1 MISVLILRDLVQQCS
16 IHCRDSKLS
25 LRACEEEKNR
35 LGVKSFYDDENDSDG
50 LKKDKQRVYMLN
62 RPSHTPLHP
71 IPLNFAPKLSK
82 PQWGACDSSC
92 QSPNT
97 AFHPPKFTRGCTFSS
112 HKHGG
117 WFESCHINLPRNPTP
132 VCRSRCQCKI
142 SANCKCHFVNQR
154 NLCLRWFN
162 LKYDVWWY

>member
-1 MISVLILRDLVQQCS
+1 MISVLTLRDLVQQCS

-82 PQWGACDSSC
+82 HQWRACDTSC
-92 QSPNT
+92 QSPNV
-97 AFHPPKFTRGCTFSS
+97 AFHPPKFTHFLVTNMVLS
-112 HKHGG
+112 H
-117 WFESCHINLPRNPTP
+117 
-132 VCRSRCQCKI
+132 
-142 SANCKCHFVNQR
+142 
-154 NLCLRWFN
+154 
-162 LKYDVWWY
+162 